1 MKKQNS
7 KTESTPAIRPVAEMS
22 EKQILAEKFRK
33 QVTMQAG
40 AYIPEKPKA
49 RSDALVRRLC
59 VRSDNSCG

>member
-22 EKQILAEKFRK
+22 EK